1 MKGPPP
7 TGLQRWLHRR
17 WGIVRVVVPVTSA
30 LALVLGV
37 WILFDHQPAQAFGV
51 LISGAVIASSFF
63 SFRGAVG
70 YVEKYD
76 RTPP

>member
-1 MKGPPP
+1 
-7 TGLQRWLHRR
+7 
-17 WGIVRVVVPVTSA
+17 VVTSA

-63 SFRGAVG
+63 SFRGAVD

-76 RTPP
+76 RTLP